1 MFHNGCQAT
10 RTTCQHYKSLLPAL
24 SIPAANTINPCCQH
38 YQSMLPTLSIPAA
51 STINPCCQ
59 HYQSLLPALSI
70 PAASTIN
77 PCCQYYQSLLPI
89 LSIPA
94 ANTINPCCQHYQSML
109 PTLSIPAASTINPCC
124 QHYQSLLPA
133 LSIPAASTKVSLL
146 TEFKAVLDEYFEE
159 KKEEF
164 KSFIESKKVE
174 LQVSKE
180 LSESVRV
187 IQQHVNTLKA
197 ENIMLKK
204 SVENLQQ
211 YVRRPNIRIF
221 VLPNESSEEV
231 NKFVLGMITN
241 NNIDIPI
248 SSIDRA
254 HRISRNHPNQEVQ
267 PTIVRFTSF
276 RDRTVFYRARKSI
289 KDKSR
294 LGVSVD
300 LTTSPQM
307 ENICYLIL
315 LPTCNV

>member
-1 MFHNGCQAT
+1 MEAMENVIDQ
-10 RTTCQHYKSLLPAL
+10 KLKEL
-24 SIPAANTINPCCQH
+24 
-38 YQSMLPTLSIPAA
+38 
-51 STINPCCQ
+51 
-59 HYQSLLPALSI
+59 
-70 PAASTIN
+70 
-77 PCCQYYQSLLPI
+77 
-89 LSIPA
+89 
-94 ANTINPCCQHYQSML
+94 
-109 PTLSIPAASTINPCC
+109 
-124 QHYQSLLPA
+124 
-133 LSIPAASTKVSLL
+133 KVSLL
-146 TEFKAVLDEYFEE
+146 NEFKAVLDEYFEG

-174 LQVSKE
+174 LQVPKE

-221 VLPNESSEEV
+221 GVPVLPNESSEEV

-254 HRISRNHPNQEVQ
+254 HRIGKVVESRNHPNQKVQ
-267 PTIVRFTSF
+267 PIIVRFTSF

-300 LTTSPQM
+300 LTTERYSLLNEARKQV
-307 ENICYLIL
+307 ENIQCVQFVYSDINCNLRAFTANGKHL
-315 LPTCNV
+315 LFDSIADLQCIISGA